1 MLFISGTKKISRI
14 GYFFFFLSS
23 HKKTSWRSKVT
34 SFCIIMMHTNY
45 VILLESI
52 HQPFNDVT
60 NKVVCLVNVKSFSA
74 PNIHTLCNSLGARLQ
89 VVTFNLICK
98 IRRNFVSYNKM
109 TFKSLHSTDA
119 RIVSYKLNCHR
130 QKC

>member
-1 MLFISGTKKISRI
+1 M
-14 GYFFFFLSS
+14 
-23 HKKTSWRSKVT
+23 T

-60 NKVVCLVNVKSFSA
+60 NKVAQTFSSLVNVKSFRA

-89 VVTFNLICK
+89 VVTFNLISK
-98 IRRNFVSYNKM
+98 INRHLKEFC
-109 TFKSLHSTDA
+109 FLHQNDF
-119 RIVSYKLNCHR
+119 
-130 QKC
+130 